1 MKKDID
7 TKNDIRVLIDRF
19 YDKVRV
25 DETIGYFFN
34 EVAAVDFEK
43 HLPIMYEFWENILFH
58 TGSYTGNPMKTHQ
71 QLHQLSPL
79 NSAHFNKWIEIFKD
93 TVDEL
98 YEGQNAELIKQ
109 RAMSIA
115 TTMQLK
121 ILHQSP
127 FY

>member
-1 MKKDID
+1 MKKDIESKD
-7 TKNDIRVLIDRF
+7 DIRLLINRF
-19 YDKVRV
+19 YEKVRI
-25 DETIGYFFN
+25 DETIGYFFS
-34 EVAAVDFEK
+34 EVIPVNFEK
-43 HLPIMYEFWENILFH
+43 HLPVMYEFWENILFH
-58 TGSYTGNPMKTHQ
+58 TGSYAGNPMKTHQ

-79 NSAHFNKWIEIFKD
+79 NTVHFNKWLAIFKE

-98 YEGQNAELIKQ
+98 YSGNNAELIKQ